1 MDAKELGILNAKTSQ
16 ALAASTAES
25 NLRLK
30 YATLWKDTLDDVRDK
45 MLKQDPFN
53 QLFRKDPAGFNRAA
67 ELEAKRTMPEEA
79 LRILGKTA
87 AIEEK
92 PVVPAAPTTGGKTP
106 APPPTSYPIPNAA
119 AINALKSRTDKDVAV
134 QQFDKVFG
142 PGAASKILG
151 K

>member
-1 MDAKELGILNAKTSQ
+1 
-16 ALAASTAES
+16 
-25 NLRLK
+25 
-30 YATLWKDTLDDVRDK
+30 LWKDTLDDTKDK

-67 ELEAKRTMPEEA
+67 ELEAKRVMPEEG

-92 PVVPAAPTTGGKTP
+92 PVVPPAPGGKTP
-106 APPPTSYPIPNAA
+106 APDVPKSYPVPNAA
-119 AINALKSRTDKDVAV
+119 AINALKSRQDKDLAT
-134 QQFDKVFG
+134 QQFDKIYG